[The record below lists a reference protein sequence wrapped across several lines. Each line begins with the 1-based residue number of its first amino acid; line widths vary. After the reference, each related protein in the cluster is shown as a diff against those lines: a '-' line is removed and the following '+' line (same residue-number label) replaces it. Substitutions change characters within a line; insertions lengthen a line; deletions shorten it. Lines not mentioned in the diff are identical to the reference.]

1 MPLSVV
7 ELEKVKVDQQQND
20 ILVSNKPDDEDA
32 QTQRI
37 KGNVAIIVILEVR
50 VFVTLTQWQC

>member
-1 MPLSVV
+1 MPPLSVV

-50 VFVTLTQWQC
+50 VFVKLTQC

>member
-1 MPLSVV
+1 MLLSV
-7 ELEKVKVDQQQND
+7 ELEKVKLDQQQND
-20 ILVSNKPDDEDA
+20 IVSNKPDDEDA

-50 VFVTLTQWQC
+50 VFVTQTQF